1 MMRDSISRLVAEL
14 ARPARF
20 RPRYKL
26 LEDETRYTIPE
37 ELRRESLKKPSKR
50 YVFAALDAAAAT
62 LHVPAGEVSVVAG
75 ALCDVRSAYLYP
87 GTGIVASVNG
97 PPFLGAPIEEDLS
110 LVSNR
115 YVKVGLKYVND
126 PDLPEGALSHD
137 LRIHMETYLLSVAKE
152 RLGSGTVLLIDGPV
166 TYPYTHPVEG
176 SVWNAELGGL
186 NEDRVTMMSN
196 LIEEGIIPVCVVKR
210 VWRSKHLIRALGLS
224 ELLTDVKMI
233 MNTLGLSDVPDKPLV
248 IGPWE
253 VSGSTD
259 TPPRVMAYV
268 LTPVAMPVRLY
279 TIFRIE
285 VLKAVQELLGEERF
299 LELIAAISYSASSYG
314 TYVPHRLHVADALSK
329 EVVTKNASVLEAM
342 LRLKGVPLLY
352 GGVTVE

>member
-1 MMRDSISRLVAEL
+1 MRDAISRLVAEL
-14 ARPARF
+14 ARPAKL

-26 LEDETRYTIPE
+26 LEDETRFKIPE
-37 ELRRESLKKPSKR
+37 DLRRESLEKPSRR
-50 YVFAALDAAAAT
+50 YAFAALDAAAAT

-75 ALCDVRSAYLYP
+75 ALCGVKNTYLYP
-87 GTGIVASVNG
+87 GTSIIATVSG
-97 PPFLGAPIEEDLS
+97 PPFLGAPIEKDLS
-110 LVSNR
+110 FVSNR
-115 YVKVGLKYVND
+115 YVKVGLKYVSD

-137 LRIHMETYLLSVAKE
+137 LRIHMETYLLNVAKE
-152 RLGSGTVLLIDGPV
+152 RLVKETVLLIDGPV

-186 NEDRVTMMSN
+186 NEDRVAVMSE
-196 LIEEGIIPVCVVKR
+196 LLEDGIIPVCVVKR

-233 MNTLGLSDVPDKPLV
+233 INTLGLSSIPYKPLM

-253 VSGSTD
+253 VSGSAD
-259 TPPRVMAYV
+259 APPRVMAYV

-285 VLKAVQELLGEERF
+285 VLKAVQELLGEKRF
-299 LELIAAISYSASSYG
+299 LELVAAVSYSASSYG

-329 EVVTKNASVLEAM
+329 EIVTKNASMLEA
-342 LRLKGVPLLY
+342 LLKLKGVPLLY